1 MDVIYEQKYQISMK
15 KLIFR
20 KFLLDA
26 FFSFLLLI
34 FCFSIIVWVIQAV
47 NYLDF
52 VSEDGHGFKV
62 YFLYTLFNFPKIF
75 SKLFLISLFIS
86 LFYIIL
92 KFEND
97 NELSIYW
104 SVGISKIYFINKVLK
119 FSIILLIFQLSLTS
133 YFYPKSQ
140 DMSKSF
146 IRMSN
151 IDFFPSL
158 IKEKKFI
165 DTLSNLTIYVDEQSD
180 DKKQFKNILI
190 KDQKKGNNEYQIIV
204 ASDGVI
210 KNNNNINY
218 LILKKGEI
226 FSSSNNKDFSSFKF
240 ENFEFSLS
248 NFDSKTMVV
257 PKIQENKSSNIIKCY
272 LNNSNLNRKF
282 YINPDELRIC
292 NKDIKKEI
300 VQEIFKR
307 FYQPFFIPI
316 LCLIACIQ
324 IINNKFNYNYVFYK
338 IIIFIFGIIVL
349 FASEILI
356 KYTGN
361 NFTQDIFILLFP
373 IIMFLLIYLFVLKK
387 NYSP

>member
-1 MDVIYEQKYQISMK
+1 MK
-15 KLIFR
+15 KLIYR

-26 FFSFLLLI
+26 FSSFLVLI
-34 FCFSIIVWVIQAV
+34 FSFSIIVWVIQAV

-104 SVGISKIYFINKVLK
+104 SVGISKINFINKVLK
-119 FSIILLIFQLSLTS
+119 FSILLLIFQFSLTS

-140 DMSKSF
+140 NMSKSF

-180 DKKQFKNILI
+180 DKKQLKNILI

-210 KNNNNINY
+210 KNNDNINY

-226 FSSSNNKDFSSFKF
+226 FSSRNSKDFSSFKF
-240 ENFEFSLS
+240 ENFEFNLS
-248 NFDSKTMVV
+248 NFASKTMVV
-257 PKIQENKSSNIIKCY
+257 PKIQENKSSNIIKCF
-272 LNNSNLNRKF
+272 LNNSNINRKF

-316 LCLIACIQ
+316 LCLIACF
-324 IINNKFNYNYVFYK
+324 K
-338 IIIFIFGIIVL
+338 
-349 FASEILI
+349 
-356 KYTGN
+356 
-361 NFTQDIFILLFP
+361 
-373 IIMFLLIYLFVLKK
+373 
-387 NYSP
+387 

>member
-1 MDVIYEQKYQISMK
+1 MK

-26 FFSFLLLI
+26 FLSFLVLI
-34 FCFSIIVWVIQAV
+34 FSFSIIVWVIQAV

-104 SVGISKIYFINKVLK
+104 SVGISKINFINKVLK
-119 FSIILLIFQLSLTS
+119 FSILLLILQFSLTT

-140 DMSKSF
+140 NISKSF

-165 DTLSNLTIYVDEQSD
+165 DTLSNLTIYIDEQSD

-240 ENFEFSLS
+240 ENFELNLSKFS
-248 NFDSKTMVV
+248 SKTMVV

-272 LNNSNLNRKF
+272 LNNSNINRKF
-282 YINPDELRIC
+282 YINPAELRKC
-292 NKDIKKEI
+292 NKDINKEI

-316 LCLIACIQ
+316 LCLIACMQ
-324 IINNKFNYNYVFYK
+324 IVNSKFNNKYMFNK
-338 IIIFIFGIIVL
+338 ILIFIFGIIVL
-349 FASEILI
+349 FVSEILI

-361 NFTQDIFILLFP
+361 NLTQDIFVLIFP
-373 IIMFLLIYLFVLKK
+373 IIIFLLIYLFILKK
-387 NYSP
+387 NYST

>member
-1 MDVIYEQKYQISMK
+1 MK

-20 KFLLDA
+20 KFLLDV
-26 FFSFLLLI
+26 FLSFIVLI
-34 FCFSIIVWVIQAV
+34 ISLSVIVWVIQAV

-62 YFLYTLFNFPKIF
+62 YFLYTLLNFPKIF

-92 KFEND
+92 KYEND

-104 SVGISKIYFINKVLK
+104 SVGISKINFINKILI
-119 FSIILLIFQLSLTS
+119 FSIMLLIIQFIFSS
-133 YFYPKSQ
+133 YISPKSQ
-140 DMSKSF
+140 DMGRSY

-165 DTLSNLTIYVDEQSD
+165 DTLSNLTIYVDEQST
-180 DKKQFKNILI
+180 DKRKFKNILI
-190 KDQKKGNNEYQIIV
+190 KDQEKNLNEFQIIV
-204 ASDGVI
+204 ASEGEI
-210 KNNNNINY
+210 ITKNNINF

-226 FSSSNNKDFSSFKF
+226 FSSNNNKDFSNFKF
-240 ENFEFSLS
+240 ENFEFNLS
-248 NFDSKTMVV
+248 KFTSKTTVI

-272 LNNSNLNRKF
+272 LNNLDLNKKF
-282 YINPDELRIC
+282 YINYDELRC
-292 NKDIKKEI
+292 DEGSKKEI
-300 VQEIFKR
+300 IQEMFKR
-307 FYQPFFIPI
+307 FFQPIFIPV

-324 IINNKFNYNYVFYK
+324 IMNNKFNSYYTFYK
-338 IIIFIFGIIVL
+338 ILIFIFGFITL
-349 FASEILI
+349 FISEILI

-361 NFTQDIFILLFP
+361 NITQDIIISSFPVFI
-373 IIMFLLIYLFVLKK
+373 FLLTYFIISKK
-387 NYSP
+387 NNS

>member
-1 MDVIYEQKYQISMK
+1 MK

-26 FFSFLLLI
+26 LWSFLVLI
-34 FCFSIIVWVIQAV
+34 ISFSVIVWVIQAV

-52 VSEDGHGFKV
+52 ISEDGHGFKV

-86 LFYIIL
+86 LFYIIT
-92 KFEND
+92 KYEND

-104 SVGISKIYFINKVLK
+104 SVGISKINFINKVIK
-119 FSIILLIFQLSLTS
+119 FSILLLIFQFTLTS
-133 YFYPKSQ
+133 YFSPKSQ
-140 DMSKSF
+140 NIGKSF

-165 DTLSNLTIYVDEQSD
+165 DTLSNLTIYVDEQSKN
-180 DKKQFKNILI
+180 KKKFKNILI
-190 KDQKKGNNEYQIIV
+190 KDQKKDDEEYQIIV
-204 ASDGVI
+204 ASEGEI
-210 KNNNNINY
+210 ISNNNINY

-226 FSSSNNKDFSSFKF
+226 FSSNKNKDFSNFKF
-240 ENFEFSLS
+240 ENFEFNLS
-248 NFDSKTMVV
+248 NFGSKTMVI

-272 LNNSNLNRKF
+272 LNNSNISRKF
-282 YINPDELRIC
+282 YINYDELRC
-292 NKDIKKEI
+292 DKKGKKDII
-300 VQEIFKR
+300 QEIFKR
-307 FYQPFFIPI
+307 FYLPFFIPI
-316 LCLIACIQ
+316 ICLIACMQ
-324 IINNKFNYNYVFYK
+324 IINNKFNNHYALYK
-338 IIIFIFGIIVL
+338 IMIFIFGFITL
-349 FASEILI
+349 FSSEILI

-361 NFTQDIFILLFP
+361 NLTQDIIILIFP

-387 NYSP
+387 NYN

>member
-1 MDVIYEQKYQISMK
+1 MK

-26 FFSFLLLI
+26 FLSFLLLI
-34 FCFSIIVWVIQAV
+34 FSFSIIVWVIQAV

-104 SVGISKIYFINKVLK
+104 SVGISKISFINKVIK
-119 FSIILLIFQLSLTS
+119 FSILLLIFQLSLTS

-140 DMSKSF
+140 NMSKSF

-204 ASDGVI
+204 ASNGVI
-210 KNNNNINY
+210 KNNNNENY

-226 FSSSNNKDFSSFKF
+226 FSNSNNKDFSSFKF

-248 NFDSKTMVV
+248 NFGSKTMVV
-257 PKIQENKSSNIIKCY
+257 PKIQENKSTNIIKCY
-272 LNNSNLNRKF
+272 LNNSNLNKKF
-282 YINPDELRIC
+282 YINPKELRIC

-300 VQEIFKR
+300 IQEIFKR

-324 IINNKFNYNYVFYK
+324 IVNSKFNYNYFLYK
-338 IIIFIFGIIVL
+338 IMIFLFGIIVL

-361 NFTQDIFILLFP
+361 NSTQDIFILIFP
-373 IIMFLLIYLFVLKK
+373 IIIFLLIYLFVLKK
-387 NYSP
+387 NYSS

>member
-1 MDVIYEQKYQISMK
+1 MK

-20 KFLLDA
+20 KFLLD
-26 FFSFLLLI
+26 SFLSFLILL
-34 FCFSIIVWVIQAV
+34 FSLSVIVWVIQAV

-92 KFEND
+92 RYENE

-104 SVGISKIYFINKVLK
+104 SVGISKINFINKVVIFSILLLILK
-119 FSIILLIFQLSLTS
+119 FSFTS
-133 YFYPKSQ
+133 YLSPASQ
-140 DMSKSF
+140 NLGKSF

-165 DTLSNLTIYVDEQSD
+165 DTLSNLTIYIDEQSI
-180 DKKQFKNILI
+180 DKKKFKNILI
-190 KDQKKGNNEYQIIV
+190 KDQDQDTNEYQIIV
-204 ASDGVI
+204 ASEGEI
-210 KNNNNINY
+210 ITNNNINY

-226 FSSSNNKDFSSFKF
+226 FSSNNNKDFTSFKF
-240 ENFEFSLS
+240 ENFEFNLS
-248 NFDSKTMVV
+248 KFGSKTTMI

-272 LNNSNLNRKF
+272 LNNSNINKKF
-282 YINPDELRIC
+282 YINYNELRC
-292 NKDIKKEI
+292 SSDSKKDIT
-300 VQEIFKR
+300 QEIFKR
-307 FYQPFFIPI
+307 FYLPFFVPI
-316 LCLIACIQ
+316 LSLIACMQ
-324 IINNKFNYNYVFYK
+324 IINNRFNNYYTFYK
-338 IIIFIFGIIVL
+338 IIIFIFGFLTL
-349 FASEILI
+349 FISEILI

-361 NFTQDIFILLFP
+361 NITHDIVILIFP
-373 IIMFLLIYLFVLKK
+373 IILFFLIYLFVLRK
-387 NYSP
+387 NYSQ

>member
-1 MDVIYEQKYQISMK
+1 MK

-26 FFSFLLLI
+26 FLSFLLLI
-34 FCFSIIVWVIQAV
+34 FSFSVIVWVIQAV

-86 LFYIIL
+86 LFYILI
-92 KFEND
+92 KYEND

-104 SVGISKIYFINKVLK
+104 SVGISKIDFINKILK
-119 FSIILLIFQLSLTS
+119 FSILLVILQFILTS
-133 YFYPKSQ
+133 YISPKSQ
-140 DMSKSF
+140 NLSKSF

-165 DTLSNLTIYVDEQSD
+165 DTLSNLTIYVDEQSK
-180 DKKQFKNILI
+180 DKKKFKNVLI
-190 KDQKKGNNEYQIIV
+190 KDQKKSGNEYQIIV
-204 ASDGVI
+204 ASEGEIITNDNV
-210 KNNNNINY
+210 NY

-226 FSSSNNKDFSSFKF
+226 FSSSNNKDFSNFKF
-240 ENFEFSLS
+240 ENFEFNLS
-248 NFDSKTMVV
+248 SFSSKTMTI
-257 PKIQENKSSNIIKCY
+257 PKIQENKTSNIVKCY
-272 LNNSNLNRKF
+272 LNNSNINRKF
-282 YINPDELRIC
+282 YINYDELRC
-292 NKDIKKEI
+292 NEKGKKDII
-300 VQEIFKR
+300 QEIFKR

-324 IINNKFNYNYVFYK
+324 IINNKFNNHYTLYK
-338 IIIFIFGIIVL
+338 VIIFIFGFLTL
-349 FASEILI
+349 FVSEILI

-361 NFTQDIFILLFP
+361 NITQDIIVFIFPFIL
-373 IIMFLLIYLFVLKK
+373 FLSIYLFVLKK
-387 NYSP
+387 NYN

>member
-1 MDVIYEQKYQISMK
+1 MK

-26 FFSFLLLI
+26 FFSFLVLI
-34 FCFSIIVWVIQAV
+34 FSFSLIVWVIQAV

-52 VSEDGHGFKV
+52 ISEDGHGFKV

-75 SKLFLISLFIS
+75 SKLFAISLFIS

-92 KFEND
+92 KYEND

-104 SVGISKIYFINKVLK
+104 SVGISKINFINKVLK
-119 FSIILLIFQLSLTS
+119 FSILLLILQFSLTA

-140 DMSKSF
+140 NMSKSF

-165 DTLSNLTIYVDEQSD
+165 DTLSKLTIYVDEQSED
-180 DKKQFKNILI
+180 RKKFKNILI
-190 KDQKKGNNEYQIIV
+190 KDQLKGVNEYQIIF
-204 ASDGVI
+204 ASEGAI
-210 KNNNNINY
+210 ETNNNINY

-226 FSSSNNKDFSSFKF
+226 FSSSNNKDFSNFKF
-240 ENFEFSLS
+240 ENFEFNLS
-248 NFDSKTMVV
+248 NFGSKSMVT
-257 PKIQENKSSNIIKCY
+257 PKIQENKSSNIVKCY
-272 LNNSNLNRKF
+272 LNNSNINRTF
-282 YINPDELRIC
+282 YIDPNELRKC
-292 NKDIKKEI
+292 DEGIKKEI

-316 LCLIACIQ
+316 LCLIACMQ
-324 IINNKFNYNYVFYK
+324 LINNKFNSHYIFYK
-338 IIIFIFGIIVL
+338 IIIFIFGFITL
-349 FASEILI
+349 FISEILI

-361 NFTQDIFILLFP
+361 NFTQDIIVLIFP
-373 IIMFLLIYLFVLKK
+373 MIIFLLIYSFILNK
-387 NYSP
+387 NYRS

>member
-1 MDVIYEQKYQISMK
+1 MK

-26 FFSFLLLI
+26 LWSFLVLI
-34 FCFSIIVWVIQAV
+34 ISFSVIVWVIQAV

-52 VSEDGHGFKV
+52 ISEDGHGFKV

-92 KFEND
+92 KYEND

-104 SVGISKIYFINKVLK
+104 SVGISKINFINKVIK
-119 FSIILLIFQLSLTS
+119 FSILLLIFQFTLTS
-133 YFYPKSQ
+133 YFSPKSQ
-140 DMSKSF
+140 NIGKSF

-165 DTLSNLTIYVDEQSD
+165 DTLSNLTIYVDEQSNN
-180 DKKQFKNILI
+180 KKKFKNILI
-190 KDQKKGNNEYQIIV
+190 KDQKQSANEYQIIF
-204 ASDGVI
+204 ATEGEI
-210 KNNNNINY
+210 KTNNNVNY

-240 ENFEFSLS
+240 ENFEFNLS
-248 NFDSKTMVV
+248 NFGSKTMVT

-272 LNNSNLNRKF
+272 LNNSNINKTY
-282 YINPDELRIC
+282 YINPDELRKC
-292 NKDIKKEI
+292 DKDIKKEI
-300 VQEIFKR
+300 VQEMFKR
-307 FYQPFFIPI
+307 FYQPFFIPV

-324 IINNKFNYNYVFYK
+324 IINNRFNNYYTFYK
-338 IIIFIFGIIVL
+338 IIIFIFGFLTL
-349 FASEILI
+349 FISEILI

-361 NFTQDIFILLFP
+361 NITYDIVIFIFP
-373 IIMFLLIYLFVLKK
+373 IILFLLIYLFVLKK
-387 NYSP
+387 NYS

>member
-1 MDVIYEQKYQISMK
+1 MK

-26 FFSFLLLI
+26 FLSFLVVVFSFSL
-34 FCFSIIVWVIQAV
+34 IVWVIQAV

-92 KFEND
+92 KYEEA
-97 NELSIYW
+97 NELYIYW
-104 SVGISKIYFINKVLK
+104 SVGISKINFINKVLK
-119 FSIILLIFQLSLTS
+119 FSMLLFILQMSLTS
-133 YFYPKSQ
+133 YLYPKSQ
-140 DMSKSF
+140 NMSKSF

-180 DKKQFKNILI
+180 DKKKFKNILI
-190 KDQKKGNNEYQIIV
+190 KDQMKSINDYQIIF
-204 ASDGVI
+204 ASEGVI
-210 KNNNNINY
+210 ETNNNGNY

-226 FSSSNNKDFSSFKF
+226 FSNSNNKDFSNFKF
-240 ENFEFSLS
+240 ENFEFNLS
-248 NFDSKTMVV
+248 NFGSKSMVT

-272 LNNSNLNRKF
+272 LNNLNINKTF
-282 YINPDELRIC
+282 YINSNELSNC
-292 NKDIKKEI
+292 DKSIKKEI

-324 IINNKFNYNYVFYK
+324 LINNKFNNYYAFYK
-338 IIIFIFGIIVL
+338 IIIFILGFITL
-349 FASEILI
+349 FISEILI
-356 KYTGN
+356 KYTGY
-361 NFTQDIFILLFP
+361 NFTQDILILIFPNILFL
-373 IIMFLLIYLFVLKK
+373 MIYLFVLKK
-387 NYSP
+387 NYSS

>member
-1 MDVIYEQKYQISMK
+1 MK

-20 KFLLDA
+20 TFLLDA
-26 FFSFLLLI
+26 FLI
-34 FCFSIIVWVIQAV
+34 FLVQLFSFSIIVWVIQAV

-62 YFLYTLFNFPKIF
+62 YFLYTLFSFPKIF
-75 SKLFLISLFIS
+75 SKLLLVSLFIS
-86 LFYIIL
+86 LFYTIL
-92 KFEND
+92 KYEND
-97 NELSIYW
+97 GELSIYW
-104 SVGISKIYFINKVLK
+104 SVGISKISFINKVLK
-119 FSIILLIFQLSLTS
+119 FSILLLIFQLSLTL

-190 KDQKKGNNEYQIIV
+190 KDQKKDSNEYQIIV

-210 KNNNNINY
+210 KTDNNVNY
-218 LILKKGEI
+218 LVLKKGEI
-226 FSSSNNKDFSSFKF
+226 FSNSNNKDFSNFKF
-240 ENFEFSLS
+240 ENFEFNLS
-248 NFDSKTMVV
+248 NFDAKTMVV
-257 PKIQENKSSNIIKCY
+257 PKIQENKTSNIIKCY
-272 LNNSNLNRKF
+272 LNNSNIDRVF
-282 YINPDELRIC
+282 YIDPTELRIC
-292 NKDIKKEI
+292 NKDIKQEI

-307 FYQPFFIPI
+307 FFQPFFIPI
-316 LCLIACIQ
+316 LCLIACVQ
-324 IINNKFNYNYVFYK
+324 IINNKFNNHYTFYK
-338 IIIFIFGIIVL
+338 IMIFVFGFIILFI
-349 FASEILI
+349 SEILI

-361 NFTQDIFILLFP
+361 NLTQDIIILIFP
-373 IIMFLLIYLFVLKK
+373 IIIFLLVYSFILKK
-387 NYSP
+387 NYKS